1 MHTRAHKKYT
11 PQLIQTLPHSPRVFA
26 ARSKNNKD
34 VEVGLEEM
42 GVEEILLEQPR
53 DFLMYESDLRNMSR
67 QQPPPPPQQ
76 GMRSMGSMSN
86 MGGMPG

>member
-1 MHTRAHKKYT
+1 
-11 PQLIQTLPHSPRVFA
+11 
-26 ARSKNNKD
+26 
-34 VEVGLEEM
+34 M